1 LFEIHS
7 GTLLTVFQYTDAHHA
22 IIAARAVI
30 TPINTRLKPSEVAY
44 IIEHSSCS
52 LILVDHEYI
61 HLISGTKVPTI
72 ISHDTGREG
81 DPYESFLNLGRRF
94 SQEKGWSGL
103 DAEPDENA
111 PAVLCYT

>member
-1 LFEIHS
+1 LIQH
-7 GTLLTVFQYTDAHHA
+7 TDAHHA

-81 DPYESFLNLGRRF
+81 DPYEFFLNLGRRF
-94 SQEKGWSGL
+94 SQEKGWPGL
-103 DAEPDENA
+103 DGEPDENA

>member
-1 LFEIHS
+1 ML
-7 GTLLTVFQYTDAHHA
+7 
-22 IIAARAVI
+22 

-44 IIEHSSCS
+44 IVEHSGCS

-61 HLISGTKVPTI
+61 HLIADTKVPTI
-72 ISHDTGREG
+72 ISRDTGREG
-81 DPYESFLNLGRRF
+81 DPYETFLNHGRRF

-111 PAVLCYT
+111 PAVLCYTRVSPFYALFSFFPYIL

>member
-1 LFEIHS
+1 M
-7 GTLLTVFQYTDAHHA
+7 
-22 IIAARAVI
+22 I

-61 HLISGTKVPTI
+61 HLISGTKVPKI

-94 SQEKGWSGL
+94 SLERGWSGL
-103 DAEPDENA
+103 EAEPDENA